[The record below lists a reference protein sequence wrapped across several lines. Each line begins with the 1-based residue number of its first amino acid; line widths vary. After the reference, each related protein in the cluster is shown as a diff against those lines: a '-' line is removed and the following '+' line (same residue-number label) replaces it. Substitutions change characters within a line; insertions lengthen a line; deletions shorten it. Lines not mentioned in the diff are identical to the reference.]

1 MCKIWKWLAIQF
13 YQEIFLSFAKNIGK
27 NIGNNKSK
35 NLSSK
40 CSQKYPGCAKKSDT
54 DALKNAS
61 KRAIHKTVEAT
72 GDLVDNKISNHHKIL
87 HKWLIVK
94 QKYRKKDI
102 FLQKKDRKLLRN

>member
-1 MCKIWKWLAIQF
+1 M
-13 YQEIFLSFAKNIGK
+13 SFAKNIGK
-27 NIGNNKSK
+27 NIGNKKSK

-94 QKYRKKDI
+94 QKYRKKDR

>member
-1 MCKIWKWLAIQF
+1 MTCYPVLPRD
-13 YQEIFLSFAKNIGK
+13 FLSFAKNIGK
-27 NIGNNKSK
+27 NIGNKKSK

-40 CSQKYPGCAKKSDT
+40 CSQKYPGRAKKSDT

-72 GDLVDNKISNHHKIL
+72 GDLFNKISNHHKIL

-94 QKYRKKDI
+94 QKYRKKDR

>member
-94 QKYRKKDI
+94 QKYQKKDI
-102 FLQKKDRKLLRN
+102 FLQKKDRKLLRK

>member
-1 MCKIWKWLAIQF
+1 M
-13 YQEIFLSFAKNIGK
+13 SFAKNIGK
-27 NIGNNKSK
+27 NIGNKKSK

-40 CSQKYPGCAKKSDT
+40 CSQKYPGRAKKSDT

-72 GDLVDNKISNHHKIL
+72 GDLFNKISNHHKIL

-94 QKYRKKDI
+94 QKYRKKDR
-102 FLQKKDRKLLRN
+102 FPQKKDRKLLRN